1 MNYEF
6 GLEKPYAVFSNN
18 DKDKVFDFSLIKAKI
33 EQYTD
38 NIAGNQKN
46 IILDKSIVLNIYSK
60 YCPNLTLIGN

>member
-33 EQYTD
+33 E
-38 NIAGNQKN
+38 
-46 IILDKSIVLNIYSK
+46 
-60 YCPNLTLIGN
+60 